1 MPNHN
6 LVTEEPISS
15 SGGDITVFSLQ
26 NWINGKFGMQDLEVA
41 LAKLASSSNI
51 QFALEIGKPTDAH
64 KSGELPAQSF
74 SEKKKAVAGYV
85 KKAKSFLK
93 SESQSDWIMDEN
105 SRQALIR
112 KIGHP
117 PESVT
122 PIYFITSESE
132 ALKTIVYV
140 GKTAALTGR
149 FGGGHL
155 ALSKLH
161 DPAYEG
167 TAKRVYM
174 ASILARIEES
184 EWINLE
190 MIQPI
195 GRATFYLSEVELNL
209 IYRLK
214 PALNT
219 VGIDTLDAEGVHLIG
234 IRDTH
239 QIVPPSD
246 WVWVTSKP
254 LDR

>member
-1 MPNHN
+1 MK
-6 LVTEEPISS
+6 ER
-15 SGGDITVFSLQ
+15 
-26 NWINGKFGMQDLEVA
+26 
-41 LAKLASSSNI
+41 
-51 QFALEIGKPTDAH
+51 
-64 KSGELPAQSF
+64 QS
-74 SEKKKAVAGYV
+74 
-85 KKAKSFLK
+85 
-93 SESQSDWIMDEN
+93 
-105 SRQALIR
+105 
-112 KIGHP
+112 
-117 PESVT
+117 
-122 PIYFITSESE
+122 
-132 ALKTIVYV
+132 
-140 GKTAALTGR
+140 
-149 FGGGHL
+149 
-155 ALSKLH
+155 
-161 DPAYEG
+161 
-167 TAKRVYM
+167 VYM